1 MANINIDIT
10 ELQAEF
16 GAYYL
21 GANNQANRTRL
32 FHRLYVMS
40 ETDKLFTRI
49 TTTATIYQAAQV
61 LFDRIMQTFT
71 CDWTPKTNVLEIKP
85 ISIPLQHLKFDIDI
99 CPYDIQ
105 ESWAGFLAG
114 ENLQPEAFPLIAYII
129 EEILL
134 KTWEEEWE
142 LYAVYK
148 GVYDITPLPNTS
160 SDVIDGIRKQINDGI
175 TATTITPVVLGALP
189 ADDKL
194 LVRYVEEFTD
204 ALPIQY
210 RQMKDT
216 LMMSYENS
224 LRYMRGMDELYNMNY
239 AKETNLYNVAKTN
252 ISVVGL
258 PSMSGSDKL
267 ILTPKENRILLEKD
281 ARNVQN
287 IRVETAKRQVSIF
300 TDYWKGIGFNRHDI
314 LFTNDLDLV

>member
-1 MANINIDIT
+1 MANVNIDIT

-16 GAYYL
+16 GAHYL

-49 TTTATIYQAAQV
+49 PTTATVYQAAQV
-61 LFDRIMQTFT
+61 FFDRIMQSFT
-71 CDWTPKTNVLEIKP
+71 CDWTPKNNTLEIKP
-85 ISIPLQHLKFDIDI
+85 ISIPLAHLKFDIDI

-114 ENLQPEAFPLIAYII
+114 ENLRPEQFPLIAYII

-134 KTWEEEWE
+134 KTWDDEWE

-148 GVYDITPLPNTS
+148 GVKDTTTLPNNS
-160 SDVIDGIRKQINDGI
+160 SQVIDGIRKQINDGV
-175 TATTITPVVLGALP
+175 TAGSITPVVLGAPP
-189 ADDKL
+189 ASNTDY
-194 LVRYVEEFTD
+194 VRYVETFVD

-210 RQMKDT
+210 RQMREPI
-216 LMMSYENS
+216 MVSYENG
-224 LRYMRGMDELYNMNY
+224 LKFMRGMDELYNMNY
-239 AKETNLYNVAKTN
+239 AKETNLYNVAKSN

-258 PSMSGSDKL
+258 PSMSGSDKM

-281 ARNVQN
+281 ARNIQN

-314 LFTNDLDLV
+314 IFTNDVDLV